1 MFSLPIFK
9 TALLLNYIN
18 DGEQLKWSNEDN
30 EYIAPRI
37 ATNFSKGNISIIE
50 SYDTFET
57 IQTNSIIRE
66 KK

>member
-18 DGEQLKWSNEDN
+18 DGEQLKWSNEEN
-30 EYIAPRI
+30 EYVAPRI
-37 ATNFSKGNISIIE
+37 ATNFSKGNKSIIE

-57 IQTNSIIRE
+57 ISTNSKAQT